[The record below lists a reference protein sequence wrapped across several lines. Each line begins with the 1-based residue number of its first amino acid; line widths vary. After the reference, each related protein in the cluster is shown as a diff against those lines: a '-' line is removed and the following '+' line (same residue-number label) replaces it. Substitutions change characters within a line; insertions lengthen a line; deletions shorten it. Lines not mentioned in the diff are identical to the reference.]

1 MIFYAYVLVLVL
13 SVLFV
18 FATVFL
24 PITVYSPTDLLA
36 VHIGWPL
43 AFIIQNQRPYA
54 PSFPWQTH
62 LYSVW
67 ENQIQILWLQL
78 FLDIAIVF
86 GVTSLATNYLVV
98 LVKTN
103 KR

>member
-24 PITVYSPTDLLA
+24 PITVYSPTDLIA
-36 VHIGWPL
+36 VYIGWPL

-54 PSFPWQTH
+54 PSFPWQTR

-78 FLDIAIVF
+78 FFNIAIVF
-86 GVTSLATNYLVV
+86 GVTSLAINFLVI

>member
-18 FATVFL
+18 LGTVFL

-43 AFIIQNQRPYA
+43 AFII
-54 PSFPWQTH
+54 
-62 LYSVW
+62 
-67 ENQIQILWLQL
+67 
-78 FLDIAIVF
+78 
-86 GVTSLATNYLVV
+86 
-98 LVKTN
+98 
-103 KR
+103 

>member
-24 PITVYSPTDLLA
+24 PIIVYSPTDLLA

-67 ENQIQILWLQL
+67 ENPIQILWLQL
-78 FLDIAIVF
+78 FFNIAIVF
-86 GVTSLATNYLVV
+86 GITSLAINYLVI

>member
-1 MIFYAYVLVLVL
+1 MIFYAYVLILVL

-36 VHIGWPL
+36 VYIGWPL

-54 PSFPWQTH
+54 PSFPWQTR

-78 FLDIAIVF
+78 FFNIAIVF
-86 GVTSLATNYLVV
+86 GVTSLAVNYLVI